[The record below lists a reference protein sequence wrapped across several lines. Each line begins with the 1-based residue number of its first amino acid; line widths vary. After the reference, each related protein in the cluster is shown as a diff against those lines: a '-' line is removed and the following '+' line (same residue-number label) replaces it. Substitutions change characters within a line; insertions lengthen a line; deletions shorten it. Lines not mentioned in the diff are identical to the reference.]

1 MADPIAFIAT
11 NKLQKSML
19 FNTNN
24 NTKVFVLFLYTKP
37 FYAQFFFSVYAQT
50 ANLSIQADKYPA
62 LLLLLTFVFQVS
74 ENLREVVRV
83 RVKLEHFATHAV
95 DDRQTAI
102 PKGILICLHQE
113 GFERVGNLVS
123 HVGVGQVEA
132 SEQLGLQLALA
143 GHLARNDLAAQH
155 IEEDHVSWGD
165 ESLVLPT
172 LQQEGPVHAAQ
183 PQNRIGRR
191 EAFQS
196 VAASAQE
203 LAQTSQKLAGGSLHD
218 HSFGCAS
225 VGRLTHR
232 SSDRGPLR
240 GGGHIGRSFR
250 RGYGAHG
257 RLLSEAGEIG
267 TGLGLL
273 QVLAVEGAHALFI
286 LTVARRQLLRAFP
299 LGRSRHDALPRQD
312 IDERLPF
319 QALVLGVFTV
329 LHSCIMC
336 QWGWYFI
343 K

>member
-1 MADPIAFIAT
+1 M
-11 NKLQKSML
+11 
-19 FNTNN
+19 
-24 NTKVFVLFLYTKP
+24 
-37 FYAQFFFSVYAQT
+37 
-50 ANLSIQADKYPA
+50 
-62 LLLLLTFVFQVS
+62 
-74 ENLREVVRV
+74 RV

-102 PKGILICLHQE
+102 PKGILIRFHQE

-143 GHLARNDLAAQH
+143 GHLARDDLAAQH
-155 IEEDHVSWGD
+155 IEEDHVSRGD
-165 ESLVLPT
+165 EALVLPT
-172 LQQEGPVHAAQ
+172 LQQKGPVHAAQ
-183 PQNRIGRR
+183 PQNRVGGR
-191 EAFQS
+191 EALQS
-196 VAASAQE
+196 VAAPAQE

-218 HSFGCAS
+218 HSFGCAG

-232 SSDRGPLR
+232 SGDRGPLR
-240 GGGHIGRSFR
+240 SGGHIGRSFR

-257 RLLSEAGEIG
+257 RLLREAGEVG
-267 TGLGLL
+267 AGLGLL

-329 LHSCIMC
+329 LHSCVMC

-343 K
+343 KQASLSITRGD